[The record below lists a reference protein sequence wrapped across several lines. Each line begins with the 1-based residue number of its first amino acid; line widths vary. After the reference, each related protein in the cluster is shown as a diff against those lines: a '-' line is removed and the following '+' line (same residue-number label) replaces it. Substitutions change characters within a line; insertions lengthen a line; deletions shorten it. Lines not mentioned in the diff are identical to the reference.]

1 MVRHGVHLRNLNQP
15 LTAQAIHALP
25 SVAVLPRVYDQTLL
39 AEAFVGTKRAP
50 RRSTAR
56 RLKVIETQ
64 DQQIAN

>member
-1 MVRHGVHLRNLNQP
+1 MARHGVHLRNLNQP
-15 LTAQAIHALP
+15 LTAQAIHALR
-25 SVAVLPRVYDQTLL
+25 VAVLPRVYDQTLL

-64 DQQIAN
+64 DQQIAD